1 MCMCEILY
9 VCLSEG
15 GGGGGGGK
23 GLLVTS
29 QHGNKSRSCCH
40 ETQPLRLA
48 FKCCLY
54 SQRAADT
61 LQRGEREK
69 EEERLREE
77 RERERER
84 VGCGVWWWGDE
95 ACG

>member
-77 RERERER
+77 RER